1 MDPKKW
7 FGDALIYHVLIDRFN
22 GFSSAENV
30 SGFAGGTLAGVTRKL
45 DYLKNLGIGV
55 IWLSP
60 FYETV
65 SYHGYHIT
73 NFEKV
78 DPRFGN
84 QTELQNLIRTAKS
97 MGIRVI
103 ADFVPN
109 HCSVQHPFFRHAIRN
124 RQSPYR
130 SWFIFDQWPDNYI
143 CFLNFRGLP
152 KLNLENPDVRAYMIR
167 VAKKW
172 LSLGLSGYRLD
183 HVIGPTHSFWKE
195 FTQEIRKAYP
205 GAVLIGEVWAQGL
218 ENRFFRTTGIRKKFL
233 RRLAGISQENIQ
245 LEYSKELDGV
255 LDFVLQDWIRNS
267 VVNGSDPMKDTQLLR
282 KIDHHMN
289 KVPPGYRMVTFLDN
303 HDMNRF
309 IRYCGGNV
317 KTLLQSFELL
327 LSLHNPVV
335 IYNGTENCR
344 PNEREVSSTNAN
356 SDLQVRNPVDWDHI
370 DREFL
375 KGFRRLVIKYRRR

>member
-7 FGDALIYHVLIDRFN
+7 FGRALIYHVLVDRFY
-22 GFSSAENV
+22 GFASVENV
-30 SGFAGGTLAGVTRKL
+30 PGFAGGTLAGVTRKL
-45 DYLKNLGIGV
+45 DYLKNLGINV

-60 FYETV
+60 FYETA

-73 NFEKV
+73 SYEKV
-78 DPRFGN
+78 DPRFGD
-84 QTELQNLIRTAKS
+84 QRELLNLIRLAKS

-109 HCSVQHPFFRHAIRN
+109 HCSAQHPFFRHATRHSK
-124 RQSPYR
+124 SPYR
-130 SWFIFDQWPDNYI
+130 SWFIFERWPDQYM
-143 CFLNFRGLP
+143 CFLNYRELP

-183 HVIGPTHSFWKE
+183 HVIGPSHSFWKE
-195 FTQEIRKAYP
+195 FSLGIRQEHP

-233 RRLAGISQENIQ
+233 RRLTGISQESIQ

-255 LDFVLQDWIRNS
+255 LDFVLQDWIRDS
-267 VVNGSDPMKDTQLLR
+267 VVNGSDPMKDTRLKK
-282 KIDHHMN
+282 KIEHHM
-289 KVPPGYRMVTFLDN
+289 KKAPPGYRMVTFLDN

-317 KTLLQSFELL
+317 KTLLRSFELL
-327 LSLHNPVV
+327 LSSDNPVV
-335 IYNGTENCR
+335 MYNGTENCR
-344 PNEREVSSTNAN
+344 SNEREVSSANAN

-370 DREFL
+370 DREFVE
-375 KGFRRLVIKYRRR
+375 GFRSLVTKYRKR